1 MSAYSKN
8 LMTNNTGLSSSRSLT
23 DPIDGGSGDADF
35 KFLTNSDLSILRII
49 LTNYAENTA
58 NKTYENIPSNYEQ
71 FVDLANNMKIMIT
84 KTSNPTIIMFL
95 KIAEATLFGAVNTYS
110 LYGDNVILQVDK
122 SRLEK
127 QVDDILANKNN
138 TPVENTFS
146 YSNMHLHSTF
156 RLAAVFNYYIK
167 IYGLPCPPAGFD
179 PIKISFL
186 TNILTLKGIDPYG

>member
-1 MSAYSKN
+1 MTSYSKN
-8 LMTNNTGLSSSRSLT
+8 LMTNITGLSSSRSLT

-35 KFLTNSDLSILRII
+35 RFLTNSYISILRII
-49 LTNYAENTA
+49 LTKYAENAA
-58 NKTYENIPSNYEQ
+58 NMTYESIPADYEQ
-71 FVDLANNMKIMIT
+71 FVELATTMKIMLT
-84 KTSNPTIIMFL
+84 KTTNPTIILFL
-95 KIAEATLFGAVNTYS
+95 QIAEATLYGAVNTYS
-110 LYGDNVILQVDK
+110 LYGDNVLLQVDK
-122 SRLEK
+122 HRLEK
-127 QVDDILANKNN
+127 QVDDILANKNT

-167 IYGLPCPPAGFD
+167 IYGVPCPPAGFD